1 MGSFKSERSLFHV
14 DKIMSN
20 WAKRF
25 TLFWTLIILCSV
37 TVNSWGLSRKPPEPT
52 YVQGQVV
59 IKFQEGVTSERA
71 VEIIE
76 GEGCGIKKVLK
87 RTGLHLVDLADGMDV
102 PQALERF
109 KSYPEILYVE
119 PDYRVELLEEK

>member
-1 MGSFKSERSLFHV
+1 MW

-20 WAKRF
+20 RAKRF
-25 TLFWTLIILCSV
+25 TLFWTLIILCSL
-37 TVNSWGLSRKPPEPT
+37 TVNSWGLSRKPLGPT

-59 IKFQEGVTSERA
+59 IKFQEGVISERA
-71 VEIIE
+71 IEIIE

-87 RTGLHLVDLADGMDV
+87 RTGLHLVDLPDGMDV

-109 KSYPEILYVE
+109 KIYPEILYVE